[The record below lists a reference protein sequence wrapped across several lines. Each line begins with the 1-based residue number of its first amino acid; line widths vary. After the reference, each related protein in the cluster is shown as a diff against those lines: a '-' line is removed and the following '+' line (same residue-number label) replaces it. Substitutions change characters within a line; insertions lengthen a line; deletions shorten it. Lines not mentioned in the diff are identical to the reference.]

1 MKLLLI
7 GTLILLNFTAYS
19 SVLITSFD
27 AFSGGSS
34 NNSRKIA
41 LKIYEQLKDKIDISH
56 CPLTTAYDYATEQ
69 IALCLAN
76 STEQPKL
83 VISLGE
89 GGCGNLKLET
99 VAYNWDNGWGAD
111 NIGQRRRGSQIIKG
125 APKSLGLNIDWS
137 EPFCELDYNKQKS
150 ITLASND
157 AQRFV
162 CNNTMY
168 NMSYKFPELP
178 YGFIHVPAHQCRPS
192 LQKIEE
198 ATEIIAQMIIK
209 FSEMDTQLFTPYE
222 TDKISLTERRERSI
236 SVCEKDFLRR
246 LLTTY

>member
-1 MKLLLI
+1 MKLLLTGI
-7 GTLILLNFTAYS
+7 LILFNFTAYS
-19 SVLITSFD
+19 KILITSFD

-41 LKIYEQLKDKIDISH
+41 LKITNNLKEYIDISH

-69 IALCLAN
+69 IGQCLADL
-76 STEQPKL
+76 TEQPKL

-89 GGCGNLKLET
+89 GGCGNIKLET
-99 VAYNWDNGWGAD
+99 VAYNWDSGWGAD
-111 NIGQRRRGSQIIKG
+111 NLGQRRSGSQIVKG
-125 APKSLGLNIDWS
+125 APKALGLNIDWS
-137 EPFCELDYNKQKS
+137 EPFCELDYHKQKS

-168 NMSYKFPELP
+168 NMSYKYPELAF
-178 YGFIHVPAHQCRPS
+178 GFIHVPAHQCRTNS
-192 LQKIEE
+192 QKIEE
-198 ATEIIAQMIIK
+198 SVEIISQMILK
-209 FSEMDTQLFTPYE
+209 FDQMDSQLFTPYA
-222 TDKISLTERRERSI
+222 TDKISLQAQRDRS
-236 SVCEKDFLRR
+236 SNECEKDFLRR